1 MTSPAAFNLVGAGF
15 RPSVSGRPLTLT
27 DQPGSHGGK
36 LDPWGQSLAPAS
48 RFCMLLSVF
57 MAGRAPNR
65 YLSPAGI
72 IAIGFRVIVANQ
84 SRGMAIRT
92 LVVPVLVNASPVHG
106 VARMVCTWLIQ
117 PKPALPSGRRWPGIP
132 GDIES
137 LQAAIAGIQQVLLK
151 GINAKGVFYGPGSG
165 FSGFLY
171 RYRIF
176 TRCLTE

>member
-117 PKPALPSGRRWPGIP
+117 PRS
-132 GDIES
+132 EEHTS
-137 LQAAIAGIQQVLLK
+137 ELQSRPHLVCRLLLEK
-151 GINAKGVFYGPGSG
+151 KKKKKKKK
-165 FSGFLY
+165 LQ
-171 RYRIF
+171 
-176 TRCLTE
+176 